1 MSLEALQ
8 EKLRAMNETGEDVT
22 EVIRQIALLK
32 NQEQEQVFL
41 ERFEKSSSDNKSA
54 FDSAQIEG
62 FSIRELCAG
71 EAQYQLLSLYF
82 LTKMDEDAQ
91 KYLEEIRE
99 LEAEKRSQEEVVSML
114 RGDITSYK
122 IKLEREVHDSTALRS
137 EIISLQAK
145 VEHLEESLK
154 QVKSESKIPEFTNM
168 NVSNYAKQL
177 AEQIRASQIPVLAIE
192 TLDAKGSQIR
202 VTHIDESVTVDSWL
216 NRNKFRVVDEEEAGR
231 FRSTSAASLEQSV
244 ESDTSAASLEVSKPM
259 LATFPEL
266 EAVSGIL
273 EQTVGDFNEGSGE
286 HPAALSLEE
295 RVSRLE
301 ERVAALEAVV

>member
-1 MSLEALQ
+1 MSLEQLQ

-22 EVIRQIALLK
+22 DVIRQIAVLK
-32 NQEQEQVFL
+32 NQEQEQIFL
-41 ERFEKSSSDNKSA
+41 DRFEKSSSDNKSA

-99 LEAEKRSQEEVVSML
+99 LEAEKRSQEEVIAML

-122 IKLEREVHDSTALRS
+122 IKLEREVHDSTALRA
-137 EIISLQAK
+137 EIISLQGK

-154 QVKSESKIPEFTNM
+154 QAKSESKAPEFTNM

-177 AEQIRASQIPVLAIE
+177 AEQIRASQVPVISIE
-192 TLDAKGSQIR
+192 TVDTKGSQIR
-202 VTHIDESVTVDSWL
+202 ITHLDKSVTLDSWL
-216 NRNKFRVVDEEEAGR
+216 NRNKFRVVDEEEAAR
-231 FRSTSAASLEQSV
+231 FRQDTSAPTVEQSV
-244 ESDTSAASLEVSKPM
+244 DTSEESLAVSEPM
-259 LATFPEL
+259 LATFPES
-266 EAVSGIL
+266 EGVSGIL
-273 EQTVGDFNEGSGE
+273 EETVGDINEGSGE
-286 HPAALSLEE
+286 YPATLSLEE

-301 ERVAALEAVV
+301 EKVAALEAVV

>member
-22 EVIRQIALLK
+22 EVIRQIAVLK

-99 LEAEKRSQEEVVSML
+99 LEAEKRSQEEVIAML

-122 IKLEREVHDSTALRS
+122 IKLEREVHDSTSLRA

-154 QVKSESKIPEFTNM
+154 QAKSESKTPEFTNV

-177 AEQIRASQIPVLAIE
+177 AEQIRASQLPVLAIE
-192 TLDAKGSQIR
+192 TVDTKGSQIR
-202 VTHIDESVTVDSWL
+202 VTHLDESVTVDSWL

-231 FRSTSAASLEQSV
+231 FRSTSSASLEQSV
-244 ESDTSAASLEVSKPM
+244 SGDSSLAVSEPM
-259 LATFPEL
+259 LATFPEP
-266 EAVSGIL
+266 EGVSGIL
-273 EQTVGDFNEGSGE
+273 EETVGDSNEGSGE